1 MHHVVQSGS
10 LVLCHGTP
18 VITVHTVCSVSID
31 RHTTNQGKLRKS
43 IFLSSS
49 PNPLVMTVETLVEAT
64 EQLLVDTYVTTGT
77 YGNRFPLPPPK
88 YCTCTVR
95 ARLLQ

>member
-31 RHTTNQGKLRKS
+31 RHMANQGKLSK
-43 IFLSSS
+43 
-49 PNPLVMTVETLVEAT
+49 
-64 EQLLVDTYVTTGT
+64 
-77 YGNRFPLPPPK
+77 
-88 YCTCTVR
+88 
-95 ARLLQ
+95 